1 MINDNQQQMGLT
13 LASDWFF
20 KSMKGA
26 LKRILEKKSYMNIS
40 NDDNISNE
48 PIIKEEDAFHVTQK
62 YKEKSK
68 KLNPQT

>member
-1 MINDNQQQMGLT
+1 
-13 LASDWFF
+13 
-20 KSMKGA
+20 MKGA
-26 LKRILEKKSYMNIS
+26 LKRILKKKSYMNIS